1 MSSTP
6 NVSLGTWLS
15 LGSPAVAELA
25 ALAGFH
31 WLLFDLE
38 HGCASE
44 AAIPDQLR
52 AIRGTAAQGIVR
64 AGAPHPDLIARLLD
78 WGADG
83 LMFPHVDEAEQARL
97 MVQCTRYTPRGHRGF
112 SRTVRAYD
120 YGLKSSQTPAPDPL
134 VMAQIETARGVR
146 NAAAIA
152 EVDGV
157 NVLFVGPAD
166 LQFDLTHGPEKDHP
180 PGDFAYCLSAVVT
193 AATASGKE
201 AGILIRDLSDLP
213 FYLDLGFTRIAVD
226 SDVAILRKA
235 YLQTLSQ
242 NPR

>member
-1 MSSTP
+1 M
-6 NVSLGTWLS
+6 S
-15 LGSPAVAELA
+15 LGSPAIAELA

-38 HGCASE
+38 HGSATEC
-44 AAIPDQLR
+44 AIPDQLR
-52 AIRGTAAQGIVR
+52 ALRGTATQGIVR
-64 AGAPHPDLIARLLD
+64 VGAPHPDVIARLLD
-78 WGADG
+78 WGAHG
-83 LMFPHVDEAEQARL
+83 LMVPHVDDAGQAQRI
-97 MVQCTRYTPRGHRGF
+97 VQSTRYTPRGHRGY

-120 YGLKSSQTPAPDPL
+120 YGLKSSQTPAPDPV

-146 NAAAIA
+146 NAPEIA
-152 EVDGV
+152 QVDGV
-157 NVLFVGPAD
+157 DVLFVGPAD
-166 LQFDLTHGPEKDHP
+166 LQFDLTHGPEKDDP
-180 PGDFAYCLSAVVT
+180 PGDFAFCLSAVVT

-201 AGILIRDLSDLP
+201 AGILIRDLGDLP

-235 YLQTLSQ
+235 YLQTLSP